1 MDISPTSNKLSKKS
15 ISKDQK
21 KLLIVLLAVVI
32 VASAFLCTYKLA
44 YNKGYKAG
52 EAAGKKAA
60 ETNASKETDIFKN
73 FQSPFNTI
81 SGVVTELKG
90 DTLKV
95 DASNGEKKEIK
106 LTSSTK
112 ITKGKDTLNR
122 ETLKKDVKVTVFT
135 NGATG
140 KDKGLTATRIVV
152 K

>member
-106 LTSSTK
+106 LTDNTK
-112 ITKGKDTLNR
+112 ITKGTETLKR
-122 ETLKKDVKVTVFT
+122 DSLKKDVRVTIFT
-135 NGATG
+135 NGR
-140 KDKGLTATRIVV
+140 DDNLTANRIVV